1 MWNQLKHHEVWRN
14 IFFHFSFLSCQA
26 WVLSVHVLK
35 LFCTANALASGA
47 SSTLKINKQR
57 CSSYINYSSPVA
69 EALRK
74 ASTPITLNKGRNV
87 SSAAWMSTLLYQCSP
102 GPSQALGTRH
112 MQRVGPSYASRGLA
126 SCLETSNVGECDST
140 SLACAIDW
148 LPPTV
153 WQVLESP
160 GMSFSKEIQLCLVF
174 VTLMLSN
181 Q

>member
-1 MWNQLKHHEVWRN
+1 M
-14 IFFHFSFLSCQA
+14 
-26 WVLSVHVLK
+26 LSVHVLK

-47 SSTLKINKQR
+47 SSTLKMNKQR

-87 SSAAWMSTLLYQCSP
+87 TSAAWMSTLLYQCSP
-102 GPSQALGTRH
+102 GPSQALRTRH
-112 MQRVGPSYASRGLA
+112 VQRVGPSYASRGLA

-153 WQVLESP
+153 W
-160 GMSFSKEIQLCLVF
+160 
-174 VTLMLSN
+174 
-181 Q
+181 